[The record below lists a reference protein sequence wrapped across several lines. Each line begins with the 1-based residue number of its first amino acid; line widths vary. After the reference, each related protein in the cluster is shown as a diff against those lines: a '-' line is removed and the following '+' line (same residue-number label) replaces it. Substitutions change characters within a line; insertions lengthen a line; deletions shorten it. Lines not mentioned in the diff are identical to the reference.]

1 MLQQSA
7 QAWPRRLVHVPASM
21 GGIDPELLLVPELPL
36 DELVPPLDPVV
47 PLDPPEPE
55 LLPLLPAVW
64 SAPASEVPG
73 PVAAEPPQAIAC
85 AAAQATPDNAK

>member
-1 MLQQSA
+1 
-7 QAWPRRLVHVPASM
+7 VVPQTVPHGTPAHGSPV
-21 GGIDPELLLVPELPL
+21 DPELLPAPELPL

-55 LLPLLPAVW
+55 LLLPLPAVW
-64 SAPASEVPG
+64 SAPASEVPT

-85 AAAQATPDNAK
+85 TATA